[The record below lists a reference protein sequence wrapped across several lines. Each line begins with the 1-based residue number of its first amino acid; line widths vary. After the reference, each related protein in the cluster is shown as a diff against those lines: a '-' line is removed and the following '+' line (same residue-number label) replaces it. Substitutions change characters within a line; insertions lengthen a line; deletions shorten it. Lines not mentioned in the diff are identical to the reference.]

1 MEQCPQCQSWLE
13 PSSNFCPECGEPVEH
28 YAKPAGFWI
37 RVVASFVDGLVFL
50 PVVVLGYVNL
60 FSIKSIPL
68 LVVMSIPQFLYKP
81 LMEARYGATL
91 GKMACGLKVIDDQGA
106 GITVSQAYTRYIPFL
121 VSMAVGLIAS
131 AIMYSQP
138 GFQNV
143 TGFTTMQQTKQLQG
157 QNPFQLL
164 NSVIGLFVLA
174 DCIVAGFTYR
184 KRALHD
190 MMAKTFC
197 VYK

>member
-13 PSSNFCPECGEPVEH
+13 PSSNFCPECGEPVER

-37 RVVASFVDGLVFL
+37 RVVASLVDGLVFL
-50 PVVVLGYVNL
+50 PVVILSFVNL

-121 VSMAVGLIAS
+121 VSMAVGLIAGV
-131 AIMYSQP
+131 IMYSQP

-143 TGFTTMQQTKQLQG
+143 TGFRTMQQTR

-164 NSVIGLFVLA
+164 NSLIGLFMLA
-174 DCIVAGFTYR
+174 DCIVAGFSYR

>member
-37 RVVASFVDGLVFL
+37 RFVASLVDGLVFL
-50 PVVVLGYVNL
+50 PVVILTFVNL

-68 LVVMSIPQFLYKP
+68 LLVMSIPQFLYKP

-106 GITVSQAYTRYIPFL
+106 SITVSQAYTRFIPLL
-121 VSMAVGLIAS
+121 VSTAVGVVAS
-131 AIMYSQP
+131 VVLFSQP
-138 GFQNV
+138 GFQNMDD
-143 TGFTTMQQTKQLQG
+143 FQRMSELQNA
-157 QNPFQLL
+157 NPANLL
-164 NSVIGLFVLA
+164 SSLCNFVVLGE
-174 DCIVAGFTYR
+174 CLVAAFSHR